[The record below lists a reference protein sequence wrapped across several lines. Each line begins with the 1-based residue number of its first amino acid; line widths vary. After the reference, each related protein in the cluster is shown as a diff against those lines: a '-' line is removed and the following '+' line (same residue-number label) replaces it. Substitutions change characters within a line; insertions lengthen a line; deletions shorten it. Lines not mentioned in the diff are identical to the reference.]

1 MKKLIT
7 GILAT
12 LACVACLT
20 GCELLEPVSPD
31 TSAPTNNSVPTD
43 GAIDLEGAKVC
54 ADDMFRTSNTSVRAD
69 YELPNFLNYDNQ
81 SYPLSWSV
89 NVTEGVVVEVKDD
102 KTIINVDETLLTEL
116 EYTLTLT
123 IADPTDATKTVTVA
137 FNRIVEAA
145 PSKVPAKITEAPKE
159 ETPYKL
165 HIYHA
170 QLQSDYYM
178 TGDIYKSYEY
188 YFDITTDYDKAIDI
202 YVEAVEGE
210 EGMFYMFHNGTENL
224 TGKHYINARKTSD
237 NKHISNYFETTP
249 ETKWFFDE
257 ELGTMVTTIN
267 DLEGNDTKFFLGCDT
282 DTSHKSVSPQ
292 SDANANKGYLIE
304 MVDRTTV
311 SNADKIAQTKK
322 ELAVSP
328 VFVGAGE
335 MKLPTQ
341 GTTFPD
347 ATIAWTAT
355 GATYADGTLTFAAP
369 TAATTVTLTATISC
383 GDATPDT
390 KELTVNLVPNTPE
403 TILDA
408 TATLKS
414 GETYANEVTLT
425 GIVSE
430 FMKISNSEDGTYNEQ
445 YGNISVKLMVAYN
458 DTYKT
463 IGCYHISGVGTADV
477 QPGYTIK
484 VTGFITNHNGSAQF
498 AQDSKLE
505 IVKTG
510 TEADIPTVNDTLD
523 TPEKILNAAYALAE
537 GTALEGTHSLTGKI
551 TSIDEQYSTQY
562 QNITVTITVDGF
574 TDKPMKCYRMKG
586 TGAESLKVGDT
597 ITVTGTI
604 KNYSGTIEF
613 DTGCTF
619 VLSQGGDTVTPP
631 AGDDNT
637 PSAATPIPDVDAD
650 ATSYTLDPAHL
661 GFTKDEVALTS
672 YANSLLTFAHT
683 KVNDS
688 GSKFVA
694 YEGIYAL
701 RLYKNDKIAI
711 SIKDGYTIKSVTVSL
726 NDMTD
731 GKYLIK
737 DDTYVGNA
745 TATGY
750 DTASVVLTPVDGT
763 KPVEII
769 AAAQIRIFTI
779 AVEFEK
785 ANDNPGEGD
794 NTENPAP
801 TYTTPQEIMDAAYA
815 LENSNALTGTYTLTG
830 VITNVDTAYD
840 SGYKNVTVTMK
851 VNEVTG
857 DNTTIQCFRLSGTGA
872 DLIDVGYTITV
883 TGSISKYSNGKVQFT
898 SATLDS
904 SIAPELTNADKVE
917 QAIAELSIPVVY
929 VGETTYNLPTSG
941 KHESTIAWTGDNV
954 TANVLNANASAAAE
968 VILKAT
974 VTVGTASD
982 DVSIAVKLIPN
993 NAADIATAAAALTKG
1008 QTFANAVSLTGT
1020 VTEIV
1025 KAYDSTYGNI
1035 TVNMKIAD
1043 TETIIQCYRLT
1054 GGETL
1059 AVDTVITVT
1068 GIIKNFNDTLEFDA
1082 KCTYV
1087 EVNSGNEGEGGGEVT
1102 PPPADDD
1109 DDLVS
1114 GEIVLDFAANFATF
1128 GASWNNSYTS
1138 RTISFKEVGIDGDGK
1153 VILSNANKQSDTI
1166 TDRPVIC
1173 AKNVAQYVTIDLGTS
1188 DKNIQSVT
1196 FDLQQWS
1203 DKTFADIHIEYSVD
1217 GTEWDTCSDTITTPG
1232 TLSSNV
1238 TIPAGATVRLS
1249 FVASKSKNTQIGLSK
1264 ITLTVD

>member
-12 LACVACLT
+12 LACFACLT

-31 TSAPTNNSVPTD
+31 TSAPTSSSVPTD
-43 GAIDLEGAKVC
+43 GAIDLEGAKAY

-69 YELPNFLNYDNQ
+69 YELPNFLNYDNL

-89 NVTEGVVVEVKDD
+89 NVTEGVAVEVKDD

-123 IADPTDATKTVTVA
+123 IADPTDATKTVTVN

-170 QLQSDYYM
+170 QLQSDNYL
-178 TGDIYKSYEY
+178 TGDIYKTYEY
-188 YFDITTDYDKAIDI
+188 YFAITTDYDKAIDI

-210 EGMFYMFHNGTENL
+210 EGMFYMFHNGTETL

-237 NKHISNYFETTP
+237 NKHISNYYETTA

-257 ELGTMVTTIN
+257 EIGTMVTTIN

-282 DTSHKSVSPQ
+282 DPSHKSVSPQ

-383 GDATPDT
+383 GDATADT

-403 TILDA
+403 AILDA
-408 TATLKS
+408 TAILKS

-510 TEADIPTVNDTLD
+510 TDADIPTIETEKLD

-574 TDKPMKCYRMKG
+574 TDKPMKCYHLKG
-586 TGAESLKVGDT
+586 TGAENLKVGDT
-597 ITVTGTI
+597 ITVSGTI
-604 KNYSGTIEF
+604 KNYYGTIEF
-613 DTGCTF
+613 DNGCTF
-619 VLSQGGDTVTPP
+619 TNLVPGEGGGNEETPDP
-631 AGDDNT
+631 T
-637 PSAATPIPDVDAD
+637 PTYETLTITQALEKGNALENYGATTEQYYVSGTIINIAD
-650 ATSYTLDPAHL
+650 ATKGNLYLADAAGNVIYVFGTTAESGVTLAVGNNVKLLALVSKFADAAQL
-661 GFTKDEVALTS
+661 KTATAVEVTASTLNSKQAVLADKYALTTMTEI
-672 YANSLLTFAHT
+672 AE
-683 KVNDS
+683 S
-688 GSKFVA
+688 GSVD
-694 YEGIYAL
+694 L
-701 RLYKNDKIAI
+701 
-711 SIKDGYTIKSVTVSL
+711 TVS
-726 NDMTD
+726 
-731 GKYLIK
+731 
-737 DDTYVGNA
+737 
-745 TATGY
+745 
-750 DTASVVLTPVDGT
+750 
-763 KPVEII
+763 
-769 AAAQIRIFTI
+769 
-779 AVEFEK
+779 
-785 ANDNPGEGD
+785 
-794 NTENPAP
+794 
-801 TYTTPQEIMDAAYA
+801 
-815 LENSNALTGTYTLTG
+815 GTYG
-830 VITNVDTAYD
+830 
-840 SGYKNVTVTMK
+840 
-851 VNEVTG
+851 
-857 DNTTIQCFRLSGTGA
+857 
-872 DLIDVGYTITV
+872 
-883 TGSISKYSNGKVQFT
+883 
-898 SATLDS
+898 
-904 SIAPELTNADKVE
+904 
-917 QAIAELSIPVVY
+917 
-929 VGETTYNLPTSG
+929 
-941 KHESTIAWTGDNV
+941 STIAWTV
-954 TANVLNANASAAAE
+954 SPESAAA
-968 VILKAT
+968 VIASNKITYTLQAEATTVTLTATIIKDSETTSVTFTVKIAALPKAGETTTKYTFSDYTAGTQYKANEEHKLDDNIT
-974 VTVGTASD
+974 VTVD
-982 DVSIAVKLIPN
+982 DAHFTTQLR
-993 NAADIATAAAALTKG
+993 L
-1008 QTFANAVSLTGT
+1008 
-1020 VTEIV
+1020 
-1025 KAYDSTYGNI
+1025 YDSTGNNGHDS
-1035 TVNMKIAD
+1035 T
-1043 TETIIQCYRLT
+1043 
-1054 GGETL
+1054 
-1059 AVDTVITVT
+1059 AV
-1068 GIIKNFNDTLEFDA
+1068 
-1082 KCTYV
+1082 
-1087 EVNSGNEGEGGGEVT
+1087 
-1102 PPPADDD
+1102 
-1109 DDLVS
+1109 
-1114 GEIVLDFAANFATF
+1114 
-1128 GASWNNSYTS
+1128 
-1138 RTISFKEVGIDGDGK
+1138 ISSAK
-1153 VILSNANKQSDTI
+1153 VINKVTLNAGNSAATLK
-1166 TDRPVIC
+1166 VY
-1173 AKNVAQYVTIDLGTS
+1173 A
-1188 DKNIQSVT
+1188 
-1196 FDLQQWS
+1196 
-1203 DKTFADIHIEYSVD
+1203 SVD
-1217 GTEWDTCSDTITTPG
+1217 GTTWTEIKSITT
-1232 TLSSNV
+1232 TKAYADHTVEISADSNYKYLKLDAV
-1238 TIPAGATVRLS
+1238 GAQVRI
-1249 FVASKSKNTQIGLSK
+1249 AYME
-1264 ITLTVD
+1264 LTVVD